1 MPKRSDPVEALDHEC
16 ERQWRL
22 YNPRSSLTWEEAVR
36 ARNIQVD
43 AIRLV
48 ARAAIAHLSKPAP
61 RKPGT
66 IRQRVA
72 AINRIGNAKPKRG
85 AKRGK

>member
-1 MPKRSDPVEALDHEC
+1 MKIRSD
-16 ERQWRL
+16 
-22 YNPRSSLTWEEAVR
+22 YR
-36 ARNIQVD
+36 AM
-43 AIRLV
+43 

-66 IRQRVA
+66 IRQHVA
-72 AINRIGNAKPKRG
+72 AINRVGNAKPKRG